1 MANEERMQ
9 SLAGG
14 IKEMAGRGFTQELK
28 VKGAR
33 LEAVGS
39 GKSFRPDQV
48 VVREHRRFEGVSD
61 PDDTSVLYA
70 IETDDG
76 TKGVLV
82 DGYGAY
88 ADAAVAAFLESV
100 RVELPSM
107 KDPQVTPPLYGK
119 RAQA

>member
-14 IKEMAGRGFTQELK
+14 IKEMAERGFTQELR

-33 LEAVGS
+33 VDAVGS
-39 GKSFRPDQV
+39 GKSFRPIRLSSASTGDS
-48 VVREHRRFEGVSD
+48 RA
-61 PDDTSVLYA
+61 DTSVLYA

-76 TKGVLV
+76 TKRVLV

-107 KDPQVTPPLYGK
+107 KDPQVTPPLYEK